1 MTRWKATSLSSPREE
16 PNGRIA
22 ENFGHRSDR
31 RARSGVVR
39 RSVVYC
45 RAGMEGGA
53 ARPEG
58 DWLYAALRSA
68 RDYSR
73 RRHAAARYIGR
84 WRSARSDS
92 RRCLLPKLYLPH
104 SAIDS
109 RAWRIRPTRFRRRH
123 AVSLDL
129 RRDPK
134 SLGNVENDVSTGLR
148 SLFRCPAKLSR
159 RDRRQLLRQ

>member
-1 MTRWKATSLSSPREE
+1 MTRWKASSLSSPREE

-22 ENFGHRSDR
+22 ENFSHRSDH

-39 RSVVYC
+39 GSVLYY

-53 ARPEG
+53 ARPQS

-68 RDYSR
+68 
-73 RRHAAARYIGR
+73 
-84 WRSARSDS
+84 
-92 RRCLLPKLYLPH
+92 L
-104 SAIDS
+104 DS
-109 RAWRIRPTRFRRRH
+109 RAWRVRPARFRRWH

-129 RRDPK
+129 RRDPQ
-134 SLGNVENDVSTGLR
+134 SLGHVENDVSTCLR
-148 SLFRCPAKLSR
+148 SLFRCPAELSR

>member
-1 MTRWKATSLSSPREE
+1 MTRWKASSLSSPREE

-22 ENFGHRSDR
+22 ENFSHRSDH

-39 RSVVYC
+39 GSVLYY

-53 ARPEG
+53 ARPQS

-68 RDYSR
+68 RDHSR
-73 RRHAAARYIGR
+73 RRHAAARHLGR

-92 RRCLLPKLYLPH
+92 RRRLLPKLYLPH
-104 SAIDS
+104 SALDS
-109 RAWRIRPTRFRRRH
+109 RAWRVRPARFRRWH

-129 RRDPK
+129 RRDPQ
-134 SLGNVENDVSTGLR
+134 SLGHVENDVSTCLL
-148 SLFRCPAKLSR
+148 SLFRCPAELSR
-159 RDRRQLLRQ
+159 RNRRQLLRQ